1 MATILSYEVY
11 TLRNGHWY
19 IDSVFDDRDQAL
31 HEARY
36 LLDKRNQRGVRVMQ
50 ETYDE
55 DAGTSVSRILFSEE
69 RGVEKPKP
77 WVQPPRLPRRRPATS
92 KKKNGDSDFI
102 RYVVILV
109 LSVGGILLAAIG
121 LLTILMTTFGNG

>member
-11 TLRNGHWY
+11 TLRDGNWY
-19 IDSVFDDRDQAL
+19 VDSVFDDRDQAL

-36 LLDKRNQRGVRVMQ
+36 LLVKRNQRGVRVIQ

-55 DAGTSVSRILFSEE
+55 KAGTSTTRILFHEE

-77 WVQPPRLPRRRPATS
+77 QMRAPTLPRRRPETPEGN
-92 KKKNGDSDFI
+92 NGDSDFI

-121 LLTILMTTFGNG
+121 LLTILMTTFGDG